1 MPDMGKHHF
10 SETVKQ
16 LVVSIIAT
24 VISIILT
31 FGVAHLVE
39 KNRQKE
45 KRRQMSMM
53 VIHDIDESIG
63 NIKNLLKN
71 EESGWEATRY
81 CMDHKDNLKAVSK
94 DTLIRFLNYIIS
106 ATFDTHLQFDKS
118 NESIFNSSQDSW
130 NTLSDMSFIRNV
142 QKCYHLRSIL
152 EDQLQNWVYFKRPI
166 SEEESYQILMN
177 SNVLFEDESFYALCG
192 KWLGDERTKYYMDN
206 LENRKYLLNYVL
218 ENCLGL
224 NEANKFLTNVTDKDL
239 KEFAEKTLG
248 EVRRATGK
256 TIEGKWVSVSGDD
269 SSIEMYFN
277 PDHTLKCVCSYMVTS
292 SLFYGKISLDS
303 KREGRWEIVKDS
315 LILHFAPESFSLV
328 ANDSS
333 ITYKPEMKD
342 SVNSIIR
349 DLTSDEMVRR
359 MKSEVFPGER
369 ISCTTNLDPTGKKLE
384 ITTNEGASLH
394 LAR

>member
-1 MPDMGKHHF
+1 MSKLNLSD
-10 SETVKQ
+10 TAKQ
-16 LVVSIIAT
+16 LFISILAT

-53 VIHDIDESIG
+53 VIHDIDETVN
-63 NIKNLLKN
+63 NIKELLKN

-81 CMDHKDNLKAVSK
+81 CMDHKDNLKAVSR
-94 DTLIRFLNYIIS
+94 DTLVNFLNYIIS
-106 ATFDTHLQFDKS
+106 VTFNANLRFDKS

-152 EDQLQNWVYFKRPI
+152 EDQLANWVYFKRPI
-166 SEEESYQILMN
+166 NEEESYRILMN
-177 SNVLFEDESFYALCG
+177 SDVLFEDNSFYSLCE

-224 NEANKFLTNVTDKDL
+224 NEANKFLTNVTDEEL

-248 EVRRATGK
+248 EVRRATEK
-256 TIEGKWVSVSGDD
+256 TIAGKWLSVSGDD
-269 SSIEMYFN
+269 SSIEMDFKV
-277 PDHTLKCVCSYMVTS
+277 DHTLACVSSYMVTS
-292 SLFYGKISLDS
+292 SIFYGKISLDA
-303 KREGRWEIVKDS
+303 KRDGRWEIIKDS
-315 LILHFAPESFSLV
+315 LILHFDPESFSLI

-342 SVNSIIR
+342 SIKSIIK
-349 DLTSDEMVRR
+349 DLTSPEMVRR

>member
-31 FGVAHLVE
+31 FGVAHLIDKKHE
-39 KNRQKE
+39 KAR
-45 KRRQMSMM
+45 RRQMSMM
-53 VIHDIDESIG
+53 VIHDIDESIS

-71 EESGWEATRY
+71 EENGWEATRY
-81 CMDHKDNLKAVSK
+81 CMDHKDDLKTIPR
-94 DTLIRFLNYIIS
+94 DTLVGFLNYIIS

-224 NEANKFLTNVTDKDL
+224 NEANKFLTNVTDEDL

-248 EVRRATGK
+248 EVRRATNK
-256 TIEGKWVSVSGDD
+256 NILGKWFSVSGED
-269 SSIEMYFN
+269 SSIEMDFRE
-277 PDHTLKCVCSYMVTS
+277 DHSLSCIVSYKATS
-292 SLFYGKISLDS
+292 SIFYGKISLDA

-349 DLTSDEMVRR
+349 DLTSEEMVKR

-369 ISCTTNLDPTGKKLE
+369 ISCTTNLDPSGKKLE
-384 ITTNEGASLH
+384 IITDNGIAIH
-394 LAR
+394 LTR

>member
-1 MPDMGKHHF
+1 MSKLNLSD
-10 SETVKQ
+10 TAKQ
-16 LVVSIIAT
+16 LFISILAT

-53 VIHDIDESIG
+53 VIHDIDETVN
-63 NIKNLLKN
+63 NIKELLKN

-81 CMDHKDNLKAVSK
+81 CMDHKDNLKAISR
-94 DTLIRFLNYIIS
+94 DTLVNFLNYIIS
-106 ATFDTHLQFDKS
+106 VTFNANLRFDKS

-152 EDQLQNWVYFKRPI
+152 EDQLANWVYFKRPI
-166 SEEESYQILMN
+166 NEEESYQILMN
-177 SNVLFEDESFYALCG
+177 SDVLFEDNSFYSLCE

-224 NEANKFLTNVTDKDL
+224 NEANKFLTNVTDEEL

-248 EVRRATGK
+248 EVRRATEK
-256 TIEGKWVSVSGDD
+256 TIAGKWLSVSGDD
-269 SSIEMYFN
+269 SSIEMDFKV
-277 PDHTLKCVCSYMVTS
+277 DHTLACVSSYMVTS
-292 SLFYGKISLDS
+292 SIFYGKISLDA
-303 KREGRWEIVKDS
+303 RRDGRWEIIKDS
-315 LILHFAPESFSLV
+315 LILHFDPKSFSLV

-342 SVNSIIR
+342 SIKSIIK
-349 DLTSDEMVRR
+349 DLTSPEMVRR

>member
-1 MPDMGKHHF
+1 MSKLNLSD
-10 SETVKQ
+10 TAKQ
-16 LVVSIIAT
+16 LFISILAT

-53 VIHDIDESIG
+53 VIHDIDETVN
-63 NIKNLLKN
+63 NIKELLKN

-81 CMDHKDNLKAVSK
+81 CMDHKDNLKAVSR
-94 DTLIRFLNYIIS
+94 DTLVNFLNYIIS
-106 ATFDTHLQFDKS
+106 VTFNANLRFDKS

-152 EDQLQNWVYFKRPI
+152 EDQLANWVYFKRPI
-166 SEEESYQILMN
+166 NEEESYQILMN
-177 SNVLFEDESFYALCG
+177 SDVLFEDNSFYSLCE

-224 NEANKFLTNVTDKDL
+224 NEANKFLTNVTDEEL

-248 EVRRATGK
+248 EVRRATEK
-256 TIEGKWVSVSGDD
+256 TIAGKWLSVSGDD
-269 SSIEMYFN
+269 SSIEVDFKV
-277 PDHTLKCVCSYMVTS
+277 DHTLACVSSYMVTS
-292 SLFYGKISLDS
+292 SIFYGKISLDA
-303 KREGRWEIVKDS
+303 RRDGRWEIIKDS
-315 LILHFAPESFSLV
+315 LILHFDPKSFSLV

-342 SVNSIIR
+342 SIKSIIK
-349 DLTSDEMVRR
+349 DLTSPEMVRR

>member
-1 MPDMGKHHF
+1 MSKLNLSD
-10 SETVKQ
+10 TAKQ
-16 LVVSIIAT
+16 LFISILAT

-53 VIHDIDESIG
+53 VIHDIDETVN
-63 NIKNLLKN
+63 NIKELLKN

-81 CMDHKDNLKAVSK
+81 CMDHKDNLKAVSR
-94 DTLIRFLNYIIS
+94 DTLVNFLNYIIS
-106 ATFDTHLQFDKS
+106 VTFNANLRFDKS

-152 EDQLQNWVYFKRPI
+152 EDQLANWVYFKRPI
-166 SEEESYQILMN
+166 NEEESYQILMN
-177 SNVLFEDESFYALCG
+177 SDVLFEDNSFYSLCE
-192 KWLGDERTKYYMDN
+192 KWLSDERTKYYMDN
-206 LENRKYLLNYVL
+206 LENRKFLLNYVL

-224 NEANKFLTNVTDKDL
+224 NEANKFLTNVTDEEL

-248 EVRRATGK
+248 EVRRATEK
-256 TIEGKWVSVSGDD
+256 TIAGKWLSVSGDD
-269 SSIEMYFN
+269 SSIEMDFKV
-277 PDHTLKCVCSYMVTS
+277 DHTLACVSSYMVTS
-292 SLFYGKISLDS
+292 SIFYGKISLDA
-303 KREGRWEIVKDS
+303 KRDGRWEIIKDS
-315 LILHFAPESFSLV
+315 LILHFDPESFSLI

-342 SVNSIIR
+342 SIKSIIK
-349 DLTSDEMVRR
+349 DLTSPEMVRR

>member
-1 MPDMGKHHF
+1 MSKLNLSD
-10 SETVKQ
+10 TAKQ
-16 LVVSIIAT
+16 LFISILAT

-53 VIHDIDESIG
+53 VIHDIDETVN
-63 NIKNLLKN
+63 NIKELLKN

-81 CMDHKDNLKAVSK
+81 CMDHKDNLKAVSR
-94 DTLIRFLNYIIS
+94 DTLVNFLNYIIS
-106 ATFDTHLQFDKS
+106 VTFNANLRFDKS

-152 EDQLQNWVYFKRPI
+152 EDQLANWVYFKRPI
-166 SEEESYQILMN
+166 NEEESYQILMN
-177 SNVLFEDESFYALCG
+177 SDVLFEDNSFYSLCE

-224 NEANKFLTNVTDKDL
+224 NEANKFLTNVTDEEL

-248 EVRRATGK
+248 EVRRATEK
-256 TIEGKWVSVSGDD
+256 TIAGKWLSVSGDD
-269 SSIEMYFN
+269 SSIEMDFKV
-277 PDHTLKCVCSYMVTS
+277 DHTLACVSSYMVTS
-292 SLFYGKISLDS
+292 SIFYGKISLDA
-303 KREGRWEIVKDS
+303 KRDGRWEIIKDS
-315 LILHFAPESFSLV
+315 LILHFDPESFSLI

-342 SVNSIIR
+342 SIKSIIK
-349 DLTSDEMVRR
+349 DLTSPEMVRR

>member
-1 MPDMGKHHF
+1 MGKFNF
-10 SETVKQ
+10 SDTARQ
-16 LVVSIIAT
+16 LFISILAT

-53 VIHDIDESIG
+53 VIHDIDEIIS
-63 NIKNLLKN
+63 NIKTIMKD

-81 CMDHKDNLKAVSK
+81 CMDNKNRLRSVSK
-94 DTLIRFLNYIIS
+94 DTLIHFLNYILS
-106 ATFDTHLQFDKS
+106 ETFNPSLQFDKS

-152 EDQLQNWVYFKRPI
+152 EEQLSKWVYFKRPI
-166 SEEESYQILMN
+166 TDDESYQILMA
-177 SNVLFEDESFYALCG
+177 SNVLFEENSFYSLCE
-192 KWLGDERTKYYMDN
+192 KWISDEKTKFYMDN

-218 ENCLGL
+218 EQCLGL
-224 NEANKFLTNVTDKDL
+224 NEANKFLMNVTDKDL

-248 EVRRATGK
+248 EVHRATK
-256 TIEGKWVSVSGDD
+256 KSITGKWFSVSGDD
-269 SSIEMYFN
+269 QSIEIDFN
-277 PDHTLKCVCSYMVTS
+277 PDKTLTSIVSYKVTS
-292 SLFYGKISLDS
+292 SIFYGKISLDA
-303 KREGRWEIVKDS
+303 KRIGRWDINKDS
-315 LILHFAPESFSLV
+315 LILYFNDEGYSLV

-342 SVNSIIR
+342 SINSIIKE
-349 DLTSDEMVRR
+349 LTAPEMVER
-359 MKSEVFPGER
+359 MKTEVFSAR
-369 ISCTTNLDPTGKKLE
+369 RYSCSTNMDPSGKKLE
-384 ITTNEGASLH
+384 IITDDGIALH
-394 LAR
+394 LTR